1 MFRTAFL
8 FLCLEACINQPRA
21 SASNYCASL
30 FALLTLLSKGTPK
43 YEREASDSI
52 KNDNELSDKTKNHDV
67 VQGINKCLSESS
79 NLGKFQNFSYLRHSH

>member
-1 MFRTAFL
+1 MYRTAFL
-8 FLCLEACINQPRA
+8 FLCLETCINQPRA

-67 VQGINKCLSESS
+67 VQGKISAFQSPLTWGSS
-79 NLGKFQNFSYLRHSH
+79 RIFHT